1 MNRDVNVSSGGAPY
15 EYVVAKAKT
24 PTLLFQRF
32 TLISLYVLWG
42 VGLFLVGAATRLLVY
57 FLALVPLSLWILVFF
72 TWRLTQVE
80 YEYSFFSGEVTVT
93 RLLGGRTRRE
103 LCRVPIRSMSRILPY
118 ENDSSAEIDAF
129 AADKIIFAASGED
142 APALYVALWG
152 DSEKKR
158 YALIFEANEKA
169 RRILQYYNRS
179 ALTLRPS
186 DR

>member
-1 MNRDVNVSSGGAPY
+1 MNRDINVTSGGAPF

-24 PTLLFQRF
+24 PTLYFQRI

-57 FLALVPLSLWILVFF
+57 FLALVPLSLWVLVFF

-80 YEYSFFSGEVTVT
+80 YEYSFFSGELTVS

-103 LCRVPIRSMSRILPY
+103 LCCVQIKGLSRVLPY
-118 ENDSSAEIDAF
+118 EDEYAAQIESFS
-129 AADKIIFAASGED
+129 ADKVIFAASGED
-142 APALYVALWG
+142 SPSLYVALWS
-152 DSEKKR
+152 DADTR
-158 YALIFEANEKA
+158 YALVIEANEKA
-169 RRILQYYNRS
+169 LRILRYHNAS
-179 ALTLRPS
+179 AVTLRPS